1 MLALSCII
9 SGFILADTEVKQKQ
23 YLSSAAELDSVLM
36 QSVYDS
42 GILPEHRSVRLIRI
56 DSAFTRKLIRLKVPG
71 TFSKTLYHI
80 DLQNRLQPFGFDTP
94 AAVEFPDRDM
104 NIHIYYK
111 DTIFRTIRLQ
121 TDTGLDSLYNPEERD
136 G

>member
-9 SGFILADTEVKQKQ
+9 SGFILADSEEFKTQK
-23 YLSSAAELDSVLM
+23 LSSVAELDSLLM

-42 GILPEHRSVRLIRI
+42 GILPEHRSVRMIRI

-71 TFSKTLYHI
+71 SFSKTLYHI
-80 DLQNRLQPFGFDTP
+80 DLQNRLSPFGFDTP

-104 NIHIYYK
+104 NIHIYYNN
-111 DTIFRTIRLQ
+111 TIFRTIRLQ
-121 TDTGLDSLYNPEERD
+121 TDNSLDSLYNRD
-136 G
+136 ESAG